1 MEKKS
6 QEYKMGSV
14 DLVVFHVERGHI
26 HHHTSLF
33 LGHLHSTVWR
43 IEKENAFL
51 RKLGSTAMVLN
62 KRRRPDFL

>member
-1 MEKKS
+1 MEKKF

-14 DLVVFHVERGHI
+14 DLVVFHVERGHV

-51 RKLGSTAMVLN
+51 R
-62 KRRRPDFL
+62 